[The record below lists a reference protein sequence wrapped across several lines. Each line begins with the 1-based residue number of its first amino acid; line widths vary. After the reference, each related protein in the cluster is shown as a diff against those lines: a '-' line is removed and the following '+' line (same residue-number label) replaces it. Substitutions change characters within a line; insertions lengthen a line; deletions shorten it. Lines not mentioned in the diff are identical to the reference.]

1 MMPNVQIKI
10 PDFLLIKVD
19 ELTKREQITIDHF
32 ISLELAE
39 KLSALMTEEYL
50 EERAKKGSREAF
62 DKILSKAP
70 DVEPEKYD
78 QL

>member
-1 MMPNVQIKI
+1 MPNVQIKI